1 MLPEW
6 IVLIVMIAALL
17 FYALLGGAD
26 FGGGMWDLLA
36 MGPRARRQ
44 RDAIAEAIGPVWEA
58 NHVWLILVIVLLFS
72 AFPSAFGAIMTAL
85 HIPLTLV
92 LVGIVMR
99 GAAFVFRKYDA
110 QNDRVHRR
118 WSTLFGIASFL
129 TPLMLGVTVG
139 GLATGAIVVKDGSLT
154 SGFVAGWT
162 TPFALACGLFTQG
175 LFAFLAAV
183 YLTLDTADDPPLQ
196 NDFRLRALFSGIT
209 LAPAALLVFL
219 LARYEAPALHGATSS
234 WWAAPLFTLTS
245 IAALTAL
252 AALFRR
258 RFAAARAAAIA
269 QVALVILGWTL
280 AQYPDL
286 IPGSLSFDA
295 AAAPANV
302 LWILIVCLGIGAV
315 LLIPSLYYLFKV
327 FKASRTQAE

>member
-6 IVLIVMIAALL
+6 IVLIAMVAALI

-36 MGPRARRQ
+36 MGPRARGQ

-92 LVGIVMR
+92 LIGIVMR
-99 GAAFVFRKYDA
+99 GTTFVFRKYDA

-139 GLATGAIVVKDGSLT
+139 GLATGAIVVKDGNLT

-196 NDFRLRALFSGIT
+196 NDFRLRALFSGIM

-219 LARYEAPALHGATSS
+219 LARYEAPALHAATLF
-234 WWAAPLFTLTS
+234 WWAAPLFGLTS
-245 IAALTAL
+245 ISALIAL
-252 AALFRR
+252 AALFGR
-258 RFAAARAAAIA
+258 RFAVARAAAIV
-269 QVALVILGWTL
+269 QVTLVILGWAL

-286 IPGSLSFDA
+286 VPGSLSFHE

-302 LWILIVCLGIGAV
+302 LWILIACLGGGAV

-327 FKASRTQAE
+327 FKASGA